1 MAKKYDTTSETE
13 TKVAVNKN
21 TLKQLASIF
30 QYMMPYKGMFIAGLV
45 CLVLSSMILLAF
57 PFFTGKLVDTSLG
70 KTVQTV
76 QKIPE
81 NPQINSLF
89 SNFGADI
96 RFDNINT
103 IAGIL
108 MVILIIQSVFSFLR
122 IYFFSRVS
130 EKSMSDIRK
139 ALYQKLMTLPMTF
152 FDKHRTGE
160 MMSRLTADVALLQ
173 DTFSITL
180 AEFVR
185 QVSTLLIGLTI
196 LFWRTP
202 TLTFFM
208 LGTVPVLVLAGMFFG
223 KRIRKMSKQTQDEL
237 ASANIIVEETL
248 QAIAM
253 VKSFTNEKFEV
264 NRYQTS
270 LDKVVKVAL
279 HGANFRGAFISF
291 IVLAIFGGI
300 VAVLW
305 YGSKLVATG
314 EMSIGDLTGFIIYTM
329 FIGGSIGGL
338 GDLYGQIQR
347 AVGASERLREILD
360 QDSETNIDKVSSPVS
375 AVAGNILFKNVQF
388 SYPSRKDVEVLKTV
402 NFSIKSGERVALVG
416 HSGAGKS
423 TIIQLLMRFYDLDKG
438 EILLDNRNIKDYNL
452 LAYRQLIG
460 IVPQEV
466 ILFGGTIRENIA
478 YGKPNASETEIL
490 DAARKA
496 NALSFIQSFPDG
508 LETIVGE
515 RGVKL
520 SGGQRQRIAIARAIL
535 KDPTILILD
544 EATSSLDAESEQAVQ
559 EALEEL
565 MKNRTTIIIAHRLA
579 TIRKADKIYVLDKG
593 NIAESGTH
601 EELLD
606 VESGVYGSLVRLQ
619 MAANA

>member
-1 MAKKYDTTSETE
+1 MAKKYDTPTDNQP
-13 TKVAVNKN
+13 KVAVNKN
-21 TLKQLASIF
+21 TLKQLAGIF
-30 QYMMPYKGMFIAGLV
+30 RYMMPYKTMFFAGLL

-70 KTVQTV
+70 KAAEIPLLDNPTVQSIGS
-76 QKIPE
+76 Q
-81 NPQINSLF
+81 
-89 SNFGADI
+89 I
-96 RFDNINT
+96 RFDDINS

-108 MVILIIQSVFSFLR
+108 MGILVIQSVFSFFR

-130 EKSMSDIRK
+130 EKSMADIRK

-152 FDKHRTGE
+152 YDKHRTGE

-185 QVSTLLIGLTI
+185 QISTLVIGLTI

-208 LGTVPVLVLAGMFFG
+208 LGVIPILALAGMFFG

-237 ASANIIVEETL
+237 ANANIIVEETL

-253 VKSFTNEKFEV
+253 VKSFTNERFEV
-264 NRYQTS
+264 NRYRSS
-270 LDKVVKVAL
+270 LDKVVAVAL

-291 IVLAIFGGI
+291 IVLSIFGGI

-305 YGSKLVATG
+305 YGSKLVAAG

-360 QDSETNIDKVSSPVS
+360 QSSETDLDKEEMPVS
-375 AVAGNILFKNVQF
+375 AVAGNIEFKEVLF
-388 SYPSRKDVEVLKTV
+388 SYPSRKDVEVLKKV
-402 NFSIKSGERVALVG
+402 SFSIKSGEKVALVG

-423 TIIQLLMRFYDLDKG
+423 TIIQLLMRFYDLDSG
-438 EILLDNRNIKDYNL
+438 QISLDNRNIKDYNL
-452 LAYRQLIG
+452 LAYRQLLG

-478 YGKPNASETEIL
+478 YGKTNATEAEIIE
-490 DAARKA
+490 AAQKA
-496 NALSFIQSFPDG
+496 NAYKFIQTFPDG
-508 LETIVGE
+508 LDTIVGE

-535 KDPTILILD
+535 KDPIILILD

-559 EALEEL
+559 EALETL

-593 NIAESGTH
+593 HIAEAGTH
-601 EELLD
+601 EQLLD
-606 VESGVYGSLVRLQ
+606 VESGVYNSLVKLQ